1 MEKKGKN
8 IELRSEEV
16 QEVMN
21 HISPWVVRWGITV
34 LLFILLTILVGCWI
48 FKYPDTLVAEIT
60 LATEEPPA
68 FVLAH
73 ATGKIDT
80 LYVDNGNLVDAGTDL
95 CIINNASSSKD
106 VYWLSEHMQEWE
118 KDGYDWQKGIN
129 IFAGKQLQLGEVQP
143 AFAAFMTSLSAYA
156 RFMKLDYYTKKVY
169 AQEKQLSGQ
178 RTYLHLAEREYALIE
193 KDVKLAQSMYDRDS
207 ILYARNAMVTAEF
220 EESGSK
226 YLQNLRAKET
236 ARMNLLQAEMQ
247 LVQHA

>member
-1 MEKKGKN
+1 MEKEGKN

-34 LLFILLTILVGCWI
+34 LFFILLTILIGCWI
-48 FKYPDTLVAEIT
+48 FKYPDTLAAEIT

-129 IFAGKQLQLGEVQP
+129 ILAGKQLQLGEVQP

-156 RFMKLDYYTKKVY
+156 RFMKLDYYTKKY
-169 AQEKQLSGQ
+169 MHRKS
-178 RTYLHLAEREYALIE
+178 
-193 KDVKLAQSMYDRDS
+193 
-207 ILYARNAMVTAEF
+207 N
-220 EESGSK
+220 
-226 YLQNLRAKET
+226 
-236 ARMNLLQAEMQ
+236 
-247 LVQHA
+247 